1 MRSVISMICIISTL
15 LLAHL
20 ASAQMLGEFKG
31 ERGPVHINAQQLEA
45 DYQAKLITF
54 IGDVVAKQKDF
65 TLYADRLLLFI
76 DEKGEDIEKIV
87 ARGNVRMVQDNR
99 RATCHEAT
107 YYHRE
112 GTVVL
117 RGEPVVREGDNW
129 VSGKRIIYYIDEQ
142 KSVAEGEGEDRV
154 KVTIIPRE
162 ENNE

>member
-1 MRSVISMICIISTL
+1 MRGLIYTIFIISML
-15 LLAHL
+15 LLAHP
-20 ASAQMLGEFKG
+20 ASAQMLEEFKE
-31 ERGPVHINAQQLEA
+31 ERGPIHINSQQLEA

-54 IGDVVAKQKDF
+54 IGDVVAKQKEF

-76 DEKGEDIEKIV
+76 DEKVNEIEKIV
-87 ARGNVRMVQDNR
+87 ARGNVRMVQENR
-99 RATCHEAT
+99 EATCHEAT

-117 RGEPVVREGDNW
+117 EGEPVVREGDNR

-142 KSVAEGEGEDRV
+142 KSVAESEGEERV

-162 ENNE
+162 EPQ

>member
-1 MRSVISMICIISTL
+1 MRGFTYTIFIISML
-15 LLAHL
+15 VLAHPTP
-20 ASAQMLGEFKG
+20 AQMLGEFKE
-31 ERGPVHINAQQLEA
+31 ERGPIHINSQRLEA

-54 IGDVVAKQKDF
+54 IGDVVAKQKEF
-65 TLYADRLLLFI
+65 TLYADRLLLFL
-76 DEKGEDIEKIV
+76 DEKANEIEKIV

-117 RGEPVVREGDNW
+117 EGEPVVREGNSW
-129 VSGKRIIYYIDEQ
+129 ISGKRIIYYIDEQ
-142 KSVAEGEGEDRV
+142 KSVAESEGEERV

-162 ENNE
+162 EPQ

>member
-1 MRSVISMICIISTL
+1 MRRLTYTIVIICTL
-15 LLAHL
+15 VLAHL
-20 ASAQMLGEFKG
+20 ASAQMVGEFKG
-31 ERGPVHINAQQLEA
+31 ERGPVHITSQQLEA
-45 DYQAKLITF
+45 DYQAKVITF
-54 IGDVVAKQKDF
+54 IGDVVARQKEF

-76 DEKGEDIEKIV
+76 GGEMEEIEKIV
-87 ARGNVRMVQDNR
+87 ARGNVRMVQENR
-99 RATCHEAT
+99 EATCHEAT

-129 VSGKRIIYYIDEQ
+129 VSGKRIIYYIDEK

-162 ENNE
+162 EK